1 MTVIDLAERRRRRDA
16 ALRPAPQPGQALAEA
31 HARIAMLE
39 RTLALTARE
48 NARSRERAERA
59 EGALRAAGL
68 PVPGESAKAVS

>member
-48 NARSRERAERA
+48 NGRNRERAEQA
-59 EGALRAAGL
+59 EAALRAAGL
-68 PVPGESAKAVS
+68 PLPNGASKAVS